1 MGATAGTSGRGS
13 PLDVG
18 PDAPAP
24 SRAGGASAPGAR
36 RGRGIRWRLI
46 AAAGVATLALVVC
59 LVLAAVL
66 HEPATL
72 RQPEAL
78 RQPASA
84 AAGAADGDTERLA
97 GRLISKVSAL
107 HNATRRPGRWE
118 GAFTA
123 DEVNAWLAT
132 DLPRNHAR
140 LLPPG
145 WTAPRVRFTP
155 RQMWAGVRCQAGPLS
170 ALLWARAEVRL
181 RGPGEISVA
190 VASAGVGALPLPGDA
205 LLARLAERL
214 AASGFSASVV
224 RLEGRNQLVVRLPD
238 GRAAGDGDK
247 PGIRLEAL
255 RVDDG
260 ELLVAGETVPPA
272 NVAR

>member
-1 MGATAGTSGRGS
+1 MGATAETTGRGT
-13 PLDVG
+13 PLVVG
-18 PDAPAP
+18 PDARAP
-24 SRAGGASAPGAR
+24 SRAGGASAPGPR
-36 RGRGIRWRLI
+36 RGRGVPWRLI
-46 AAAGVATLALVVC
+46 AAAGVALLTLSVC

-66 HEPATL
+66 HEPA
-72 RQPEAL
+72 AL

-84 AAGAADGDTERLA
+84 AARAADGDAERLA
-97 GRLISKVSAL
+97 GRLISKASAL

-118 GAFTA
+118 GVFTA

-155 RQMWAGVRCQAGPLS
+155 RQVWAGVRCQAGPLS

-181 RGPGEISVA
+181 RSPGEMSIA

-214 AASGFSASVV
+214 SASGFSASVV

-238 GRAAGDGDK
+238 GGAADAGDK
-247 PGIRLEAL
+247 PGIRLDAV

-260 ELLVAGETVPPA
+260 ELLLAGETVPPA
-272 NVAR
+272 PVAR